1 MAVVTTIKHPMISG
15 YVKGFVDKY
24 EISKSKAKNEHNIF
38 EKFINDLILSTY
50 NNDPN
55 ASYEDMETGTAFGI
69 DGVAIFIND
78 KLIEGVE
85 DVDYIC
91 NSTRKIE
98 VKFLFTQTKTSERFD
113 RNEVGDF
120 LQGVNRFFNF
130 EFCEITEL
138 KNSWETAKY
147 IYDLSTRFKNDP
159 VLKMYYTALAPKK
172 ISVNDEDID
181 PHLKS
186 EIITGLDVLRQKIL
200 FDEKNISLNFIGLKE
215 IRELHQ
221 KENNQTE
228 IKFNLDKQPVPY
240 PKDNTGII
248 KSAYFGLIKLEDLLD
263 ILSEEIDGE
272 RILRKGI
279 FEDNIRDYLG
289 ANEKFDVNLDMKNGL
304 TGTDAHL
311 FGLLNNGITII
322 ADQVHIISTE
332 ASLINY
338 QIVNGC
344 QTSNVIFES
353 LKDIS
358 EKNIFIPIRLIGTE
372 DEDTKNAIIKA
383 TNSQTA
389 LKPEQ
394 LLALRDEQ
402 KALEE
407 YYRAKR
413 NQNKFLLYYER
424 RTEQYRNE
432 GIQKTK
438 IINIPFQIKA
448 TSAMFLD
455 LPHEVSGQY
464 GKVEQKTRG
473 RLFQDSSLLNPYYV
487 SGLTW
492 YRVEAF
498 IRNNEEGKKY
508 RRARWHIMMVIKY
521 LISDLKN
528 LSIIID
534 KNSDKISEKVEKVML
549 SDKKS
554 LEIIESAL
562 SLIKEFIADEGI
574 LDISEDRRFFE
585 RKETTTGL
593 IEMLKKQNRLKIY
606 HKI

>member
-1 MAVVTTIKHPMISG
+1 MSVITTIKHPMISG
-15 YVKGFVDKY
+15 YVKGFVEKY
-24 EISKSKAKNEHNIF
+24 EISKRKAKNEHNIF
-38 EKFINDLILSTY
+38 EMFINDLILSTY
-50 NNDPN
+50 SNDPS

-78 KLIEGVE
+78 KLIESIE

-91 NSTRKIE
+91 NSTKKIE
-98 VKFLFTQTKTSERFD
+98 VKFLFTQTKTSEKFERS
-113 RNEVGDF
+113 EVRDF

-130 EFCEITEL
+130 EFCEINEL

-147 IYDLSTRFKNDP
+147 IYGLSTKFKNDP
-159 VLKMYYTALAPKK
+159 TLKMYYTALAPKK
-172 ISVNDEDID
+172 ISIKDGDID

-186 EIITGLDVLRQKIL
+186 EIITGLEVLKKKYL
-200 FDEKNISLNFIGLKE
+200 FDEDNMDMSLNFIGLKE

-221 KENNQTE
+221 KENNQSE

-240 PKDNTGII
+240 PKDSTGII
-248 KSAYFGLIKLEDLLD
+248 TSAYFGLIKIEDLLD

-289 ANEKFDVNLDMKNGL
+289 ANEKFDVNLDMKKGL
-304 TGTDAHL
+304 SGTNAHL

-322 ADQVHIISTE
+322 ADEVHIISTE
-332 ASLINY
+332 ASLVNY

-353 LKDIS
+353 LKDIK
-358 EKNIFIPIRLIGTE
+358 EKNIYIPIRLIGTE
-372 DEDTKNAIIKA
+372 HEDTKNAIIKA

-402 KALEE
+402 KSLEE
-407 YYRAKR
+407 YYSAKR
-413 NQNKFLLYYER
+413 NQNKFALYYER

-432 GIQKTK
+432 SIQKTK

-473 RLFQDSSLLNPYYV
+473 KLFTDSSLLNPYYV

-492 YRVEAF
+492 YRVETF
-498 IRNNEEGKKY
+498 IRNNDEGKKY

-521 LISDLKN
+521 LISPPKDT
-528 LSIIID
+528 SIIID
-534 KNSDKISEKVEKVML
+534 KNAEKISEDVEKLML
-549 SDKKS
+549 DDEKS
-554 LEIIESAL
+554 LQIIENAL
-562 SLIKEFIADEGI
+562 NLIKDFIRNEGI
-574 LDISEDRRFFE
+574 SDISEDRKFFE

-593 IEMLKKQNRLKIY
+593 SEMLKNYLMYQ
-606 HKI
+606 

>member
-1 MAVVTTIKHPMISG
+1 MAVITTIKHPMISG

-24 EISKSKAKNEHNIF
+24 EISKNKAKNEHNIF
-38 EKFINDLILSTY
+38 EMFINDLILSTY
-50 NNDPN
+50 SNDPN

-78 KLIEGVE
+78 KLVESVE

-91 NSTRKIE
+91 SSTKKIE
-98 VKFLFTQTKTSERFD
+98 VKFLFTQTKTSEKFD
-113 RNEVGDF
+113 RSEVRDF

-130 EFCEITEL
+130 EFCEIVEL

-147 IYDLSTRFKNDP
+147 IYDLSTKFKNDP
-159 VLKMYYTALAPKK
+159 SLKMYYTALASKK
-172 ISVNDEDID
+172 ISIKDEDID

-186 EIITGLDVLRQKIL
+186 EIITGLEVLRQKSL
-200 FDEKNISLNFIGLKE
+200 FDEDNIGLSFIGLKE

-221 KENNQTE
+221 KENNQSE

-240 PKDNTGII
+240 PKDSTGII

-289 ANEKFDVNLDMKNGL
+289 ANEKFDVNLDMKKGL
-304 TGTDAHL
+304 TGTNAHF

-322 ADQVHIISTE
+322 ADEVHIISTE
-332 ASLINY
+332 ASLVNY

-353 LKDIS
+353 LKDIK
-358 EKNIFIPIRLIGTE
+358 EKNIYIPIRLIGTE

-402 KALEE
+402 KSLEE
-407 YYRAKR
+407 YYKAKR
-413 NQNKFLLYYER
+413 NQNRFHLYYER

-432 GIQKTK
+432 NIQKTK

-473 RLFQDSSLLNPYYV
+473 KLFTENSFLNPYYV

-498 IRNNEEGKKY
+498 IRNNEEGKKH

-521 LISDLKN
+521 LMTDYNNPST
-528 LSIIID
+528 IID
-534 KNSDKISEKVEKVML
+534 KNAERVSENIETVML
-549 SDKKS
+549 DDIKS
-554 LEIIESAL
+554 LELIESAL
-562 SLIKEFIADEGI
+562 SLIKEFIVNEGI
-574 LDISEDRRFFE
+574 LDISGDRKFFE

-593 IEMLKKQNRLKIY
+593 IDMLRNRTLIK
-606 HKI
+606 

>member
-24 EISKSKAKNEHNIF
+24 EISRRKAKNEHNIF
-38 EKFINDLILSTY
+38 EMFINDLILSSY

-78 KLIEGVE
+78 KLVEGVE

-98 VKFLFTQTKTSERFD
+98 VKFLFTQTKTSEKFD
-113 RNEVGDF
+113 RSEVRDF

-147 IYDLSTRFKNDP
+147 IYDLSTKFKNDP
-159 VLKMYYTALAPKK
+159 ALKMYYTALAPKK
-172 ISVNDEDID
+172 ISVKDEDID
-181 PHLKS
+181 LHLKS
-186 EIITGLDVLRQKIL
+186 EMLTGLEVLKQRYI
-200 FDEKNISLNFIGLKE
+200 FDEDNISLNFIGLKE

-221 KENNQTE
+221 KENNLTE

-240 PKDNTGII
+240 PKDSTGII

-263 ILSEEIDGE
+263 ILSEAVDGE

-304 TGTDAHL
+304 TGTNAHL

-332 ASLINY
+332 ASLVNY

-353 LKDIS
+353 LKDII
-358 EKNIFIPIRLIGTE
+358 EKNIYIPIRLIGTE

-402 KALEE
+402 KSLEE

-432 GIQKTK
+432 DIQKTK

-473 RLFQDSSLLNPYYV
+473 KLFTDSSLLNPYYV

-498 IRNNEEGKKY
+498 IRNNEEGKKH

-528 LSIIID
+528 PSKIID
-534 KNSDKISEKVEKVML
+534 KNAEKISEKVEKVML
-549 SDKKS
+549 NDAKS
-554 LEIIESAL
+554 LEIIENAL
-562 SLIKEFIADEGI
+562 SLIKEFIINEGI
-574 LDISEDRRFFE
+574 LDISEDRKFFE

-593 IEMLKKQNRLKIY
+593 IEMLKNRLKTLS
-606 HKI
+606 

>member
-15 YVKGFVDKY
+15 YIKGFVKKY

-38 EKFINDLILSTY
+38 EMFINDLVLSTY
-50 NNDPN
+50 CNDPN

-78 KLIEGVE
+78 KLVESIE
-85 DVDYIC
+85 DVNYIC
-91 NSTRKIE
+91 ESTRKIE
-98 VKFLFTQTKTSERFD
+98 VKFIFTQTKVSEKFD
-113 RNEVGDF
+113 RSEVGDF

-130 EFCEITEL
+130 QYCEIDEL
-138 KNSWETAKY
+138 RNSWETAKY
-147 IYDLSTRFKNDP
+147 IYDLSTKFKSHP
-159 VLKMYYTALAPKK
+159 SLKLYYAALAPNK
-172 ISVNDEDID
+172 ITINDQNID
-181 PHLKS
+181 THLKS
-186 EIITGLDVLRQKIL
+186 EIMTGIEVLKQKYL
-200 FDEKNISLNFIGLKE
+200 FDDENISINFLGLKE
-215 IRELHQ
+215 IRELNQ
-221 KENNQTE
+221 KKNNQSE

-248 KSAYFGLIKLEDLLD
+248 KSAYFGLIKVEDFLD
-263 ILSEEIDGE
+263 ILSEELEGE

-289 ANEKFDVNLDMKNGL
+289 ANEKVDVNLNMKNGL
-304 TGTDAHL
+304 TGENAHL

-322 ADQVHIISTE
+322 ADEVQIISTE
-332 ASLINY
+332 ASLVNY

-353 LKDIS
+353 LKEIK
-358 EKNIFIPIRLIGTE
+358 EQNIYIPIRLIGTE

-402 KALEE
+402 KSLEE
-407 YYRAKR
+407 YYKAKKH
-413 NQNKFLLYYER
+413 QNKFDLYYER

-432 GIQKTK
+432 DIQKTK
-438 IINIPFQIKA
+438 IVNIPFQIKA

-455 LPHEVSGQY
+455 LPDAVSGQY

-473 RLFQDSSLLNPYYV
+473 KLFNNTTLLNSYYV

-492 YRVEAF
+492 YRVEAY

-508 RRARWHIMMVIKY
+508 RRARWHIMMIIKY
-521 LISDLKN
+521 LVADSQDIEP
-528 LSIIID
+528 IID
-534 KNSDKISEKVEKVML
+534 KKTELLAEKIEKIMLDDSESTRLLEK
-549 SDKKS
+549 SI
-554 LEIIESAL
+554 EILKGFLVS
-562 SLIKEFIADEGI
+562 EGI
-574 LDISEDRRFFE
+574 KDISEDRKIFE
-585 RKETTTGL
+585 RKETTTQL
-593 IEMLKKQNRLKIY
+593 FEFVKNTKVAKSPYSN
-606 HKI
+606 